1 MVLNPVGHVAGLLV
15 VVYGRTTNTAVKKY
29 DNICTLQRHT
39 SMYTHFLLTKIQG
52 IGGSI
57 SS

>member
-1 MVLNPVGHVAGLLV
+1 MWLETVV

-29 DNICTLQRHT
+29 NKKCAYNTQACTHIFYRL
-39 SMYTHFLLTKIQG
+39 KIHG
-52 IGGSI
+52 IGGGI